1 MNKYLV
7 ILLVF
12 FYIGGL
18 QMQPVMARGFS
29 VLDTTDSLLRTAV
42 ELMESDPDKARTLID
57 EALSLSESADLQ
69 KNIATALNYKGLS
82 YYGEQNYEEAVKYF
96 QQSLKVLFR
105 IGDKKKIANMM
116 KKIGLA
122 YLNQRKYNRAIE
134 YYGFAQKIFEQ
145 LKYIDRKAET
155 HVEIG
160 IIYNL
165 SNRYAS
171 AIQEFDDALQL
182 YQVLDNKTGQVE
194 SLHNMA
200 IAYHKYGNY
209 KKAQESFIA
218 SIQIYETYLD
228 YTGLSK
234 VLNDY
239 ANVLIDVKDYKKALG
254 VLESAKE
261 KINRNDAYLYSEVLA
276 NYGTVLIYDG
286 ELDLAENH
294 LNQALEIADSLA
306 VDDIQAKVYR
316 ALYELHFRKNDTRS
330 ALSYYQKYIAVKDT
344 VSSVVT
350 SESTNSGNSQH
361 LNNLIIF
368 ITVFAFLSIVGLIIW
383 LVSVIR
389 QRDRAMEELKRLK
402 NS

>member
-1 MNKYLV
+1 MSKYLV

-12 FYIGGL
+12 FHIIVL
-18 QMQPVMARGFS
+18 QLQPIMARGFS
-29 VLDTTDSLLRTAV
+29 VLETTDSLLRSAV
-42 ELMESDPDKARTLID
+42 LLMESDPDKARTLID
-57 EALSLSESADLQ
+57 EALSLSESADLL
-69 KNIATALNYKGLS
+69 KNIATSLNYKGLS
-82 YYGEQNYEEAVKYF
+82 YYGEQNYDEAVKYF

-122 YLNQRKYNRAIE
+122 YLNQRKYSKAIE

-165 SNRYAS
+165 SERYAS
-171 AIQEFDDALQL
+171 AIQEFEEALQL
-182 YQVLDNKTGQVE
+182 YKILDNKTGQVE

-209 KKAQESFIA
+209 KNAQECFIA
-218 SIQIYETYLD
+218 SIKIYETYSD
-228 YTGLSK
+228 NIGLSK

-239 ANVLIDVKDYKKALG
+239 ANVLIDVKDYKKALA
-254 VLESAKE
+254 VLERAKN
-261 KINRNDAYLYSEVLA
+261 KTNRKDAYLFSEVLA

-286 ELDLAENH
+286 ELELAEKQ
-294 LNQALEIADSLA
+294 LTKALELADSLA
-306 VDDIQAKVYR
+306 VDDVQAKVYR

-330 ALSYYQKYIAVKDT
+330 ALSYYQKYIAAKDT

-350 SESTNSGNSQH
+350 PASIDSGDSQH

-368 ITVFAFLSIVGLIIW
+368 ITVFAFLSVIGLVIW

-389 QRDRAMEELKRLK
+389 QRDRALEELKRFK